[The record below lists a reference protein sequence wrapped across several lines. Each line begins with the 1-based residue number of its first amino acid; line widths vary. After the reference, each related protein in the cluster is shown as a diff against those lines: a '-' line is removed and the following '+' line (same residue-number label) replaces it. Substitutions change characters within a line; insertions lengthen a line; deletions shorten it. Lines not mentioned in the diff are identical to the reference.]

1 MSIKRELYRAHCF
14 KWQTIINKVV
24 QTCTVSDNLHFLLS
38 RYLKQPQIQLFFTRF
53 CSRVLHWLAAAGGH
67 GGAGR
72 VPLRPLHPR
81 PQRQR
86 QGGVQPRGQE
96 VGQIYIYSIFTS
108 CRNTHSF
115 YWQVLNPN
123 IQISRL
129 SMALCRA
136 VLKPQPT
143 AMFLFL
149 FWCQLSLFCDEQM
162 RYNFCFYWIFIP
174 DHVTI
179 PLRPRPK

>member
-38 RYLKQPQIQLFFTRF
+38 RYLKQPQIRLFFI

-86 QGGVQPRGQE
+86 QGGLQPRGQE
-96 VGQIYIYSIFTS
+96 VGQIYCIYNILQKHTFIAILLTSAQPKYPDFQIVNGPVQSCVKTSANSHVSIFILVPTEFVLRWANEIQFLLLLNFYSWSCNNSSETS
-108 CRNTHSF
+108 
-115 YWQVLNPN
+115 
-123 IQISRL
+123 
-129 SMALCRA
+129 A
-136 VLKPQPT
+136 
-143 AMFLFL
+143 
-149 FWCQLSLFCDEQM
+149 
-162 RYNFCFYWIFIP
+162 
-174 DHVTI
+174 
-179 PLRPRPK
+179 